1 MKTLHPKCPIAA
13 HPLANELPLLDG
25 ERAAEFR
32 KTIELDGRV
41 HIPIVII
48 RKGAD
53 IGLGRKYEGE
63 DAIIAGRN
71 RVIQALESGIP
82 WDDSKRLPR
91 REFDLKSDGPTIEQ
105 FVLREDVSGRRH
117 LNDASRAIIA
127 AKLAKSLVLEVPKA
141 EDGKGSEEGKDP
153 ESPKGKADTKADK
166 PKERASHEARKTA
179 AKTLA
184 VSEDSV
190 KKAALISKYDELEKA
205 VQNKKLSLDAAYT
218 QACARRDAEKAKK
231 QANKLQDERKDAILY
246 LKNTFGEKNLFVADV
261 VKKKVFGDERHG
273 HRDLLLFVELTLPHQ
288 RALIP
293 LLLDK
298 KTLKEANEIFSAKS
312 VDPNWTAED
321 LIHKAVCAGL
331 SKTGEKSFDIGE
343 FKVTISANKDVLKR
357 LEQIVSKV

>member
-1 MKTLHPKCPIAA
+1 MKTLHPKCPIDA

-41 HIPIVII
+41 HTPIVII

-53 IGLGRKYEGE
+53 IGLNRKYEGE

-91 REFDLKSDGPTIEQ
+91 RDFDIKSDGPTVEQ

-117 LNDASRAIIA
+117 LDANSRAIIA
-127 AKLAKSLVLEVPKA
+127 AKLAKSLIVESPKA
-141 EDGKGSEEGKDP
+141 EAAVANDGKEAPNSEDVKD
-153 ESPKGKADTKADK
+153 DK
-166 PKERASHEARKTA
+166 PKERASHAARKTA
-179 AKTLA
+179 AKTLQ

-190 KKAALISKYDELEKA
+190 KKASLIEKYDDLAKA
-205 VQNKKLSLDAAYT
+205 IQAKKISLDAAYT
-218 QACARRDAEKAKK
+218 QACQRRDAEKSKK

-246 LKNTFGEKNLFVADV
+246 LKNTYGEKNLFVVDV
-261 VKKKVFGDERHG
+261 IKKKVFGDERHG
-273 HRDLLLFVELTLPHQ
+273 HRDLLLFNELTVAHQ

-298 KTLKEANEIFSAKS
+298 KSLKEANEIFSAKE
-312 VDPNWTAED
+312 VDPNWSAED
-321 LIHKAVCAGL
+321 LIHKAICNGL
-331 SKTGEKSFDIGE
+331 AKTEEKAFDIGE
-343 FKVTISANKDVLKR
+343 FKITISAKKDVCKR
-357 LEQIVSKV
+357 LEQLVSKV